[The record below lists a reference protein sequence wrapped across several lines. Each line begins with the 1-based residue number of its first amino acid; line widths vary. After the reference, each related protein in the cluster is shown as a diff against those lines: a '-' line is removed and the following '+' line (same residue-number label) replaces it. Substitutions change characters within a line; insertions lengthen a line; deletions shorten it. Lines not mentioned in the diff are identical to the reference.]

1 MSKRFCNF
9 VADLKVKPIKTIT
22 TMNKTIYIDNNGVS
36 VSTISKREFAKIL
49 SDIYIALQL
58 TGKYRT
64 LLLFLDKITYVR
76 ENILFVPAY
85 DIASIVEDIESYC
98 EDRQIL
104 DIATSIKSDVLSEL
118 MTDDNDY
125 NQFIQVR

>member
-1 MSKRFCNF
+1 
-9 VADLKVKPIKTIT
+9 
-22 TMNKTIYIDNNGVS
+22 MNKTTYIDNNGVS

-49 SDIYIALQL
+49 SDIYVALQL

-85 DIASIVEDIESYC
+85 DIAGIVEDIDSYC
-98 EDRQIL
+98 DDRQIL
-104 DIATSIKSDVLSEL
+104 DIATSIKSKVLSEL

>member
-9 VADLKVKPIKTIT
+9 VPDLKVKPIKTIT

-58 TGKYRT
+58 SGKYRT

-76 ENILFVPAY
+76 EIILFVPAY
-85 DIASIVEDIESYC
+85 DIASIVEDIETYC

-104 DIATSIKSDVLSEL
+104 DIATSIKNDVLSEL